1 MLKCCSLYSGSSGN
15 SFFIQSENT
24 NILIDAGVSC
34 KKIETALKTDFNLS
48 LNDIDAIF
56 VTHEHVDHTKSLDLI
71 SSKYNLPVFASRGT
85 WNALKEKITKISN
98 DNKRTFEIDKSFE
111 FKDLRIFPFSTPHD
125 AAEPCGFNIYKDN
138 SKISIAT
145 DLGYI
150 DDKLFNNLKESSFLM
165 LESNYEPNILR
176 LSSYPYKLK
185 QRISSKNG
193 HLSNNDAS
201 ETISKLV
208 NFGLKDVLLIHL
220 SKENNVPELAYE
232 TVLEKLKCTNCSLDN
247 ISLNVAPRD
256 NPSKVFNIL

>member
-34 KKIETALKTDFNLS
+34 KKIETALKNGFDLS
-48 LNDIDAIF
+48 LADIDAIF

-85 WNALKEKITKISN
+85 WTALKEKTTKISN

-125 AAEPCGFNIYKDN
+125 AAESCGFNIYKDN

-145 DLGYI
+145 DLGFI

-165 LESNYEPNILR
+165 LESNYEPSILK
-176 LSSYPYKLK
+176 LSSYPYRLK
-185 QRISSKNG
+185 QRIASHKG

-220 SKENNVPELAYE
+220 SKENNVPEIAYE
-232 TVLEKLKCTNCSLDN
+232 TVLEKLKGANYSLDN
-247 ISLNVAPRD
+247 INLNVAPRD